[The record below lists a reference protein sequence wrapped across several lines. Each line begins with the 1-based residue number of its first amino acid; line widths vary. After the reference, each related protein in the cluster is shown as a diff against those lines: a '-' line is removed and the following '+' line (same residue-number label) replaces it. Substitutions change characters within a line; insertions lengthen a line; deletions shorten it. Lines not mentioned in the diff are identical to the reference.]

1 MPIAIHDASMATHL
15 KAESFKN
22 EDELQACLERSPNL
36 LVSETEP
43 QVATVQRE
51 VSLPS
56 AGYLD
61 LLVVDKEG
69 LPVAVEVKLAR
80 NGQSRREVV
89 AQAFDYVSDL
99 SDMTFDELD
108 ELVQGALASA
118 LMDLVGETQYPTI
131 RKQCATNLRAGQ
143 IRLVIAVDL
152 AGEDLRRMVRYMN
165 EHSDI
170 DVRLV
175 SISKF
180 DNGENGQ
187 ILVPSILV
195 ARSETSKGIGP
206 GPKPKDLDPF
216 FAAVL
221 NVYDASVPEDMK
233 NRGHSH
239 TYRQIRPDAWPCGL
253 HYEFWN
259 YSGEMG
265 VELHLESNVVAP
277 FASELSKLAGQ
288 KLLGKFPLLWDT
300 KWSVKRGRLL
310 AKITKDNTPDTLVKA
325 MQALMNL
332 TKPLAEQY
340 LQTKQA
346 SPGQQS

>member
-15 KAESFKN
+15 KGEPFKN

-36 LVSETEP
+36 LVSESEP

-56 AGYLD
+56 AGCLD

-99 SDMTFDELD
+99 SDMTIDELD
-108 ELVQGALASA
+108 DLVNGALDNA
-118 LMDLVGETQYPTI
+118 LQDLVGKDQYPAI
-131 RKQCATNLRAGQ
+131 RKRCATNLRAGQ
-143 IRLVIAVDL
+143 IRLVIAVDS
-152 AGEDLRRMVRYMN
+152 AGEDLTRMIRYMN
-165 EHSDI
+165 DHSDI

-180 DNGENGQ
+180 DNGDGK
-187 ILVPSILV
+187 ILVPNILV
-195 ARSETSKGIGP
+195 SRSEKSIGIGT
-206 GPKPKDLDPF
+206 GPKPKELDPY
-216 FAAVL
+216 FADVL
-221 NVYDASVPEDMK
+221 NAYDASAPADMK

-253 HYEFWN
+253 HYEFWY
-259 YSGEMG
+259 YSGEIG

-277 FASELSKLAGQ
+277 FASVLSQLAGQ
-288 KLLGKFPLLWDT
+288 KLLGKFPLLWDP

-325 MQALMNL
+325 MQALVSL
-332 TKPLAEQY
+332 TQPLAEQY
-340 LQTKQA
+340 LQATQA
-346 SPGQQS
+346 FSGQQS